1 MKIGYCDWSKTSA
14 YDAVFRVLGSGYDI
28 SELDY

>member
-1 MKIGYCDWSKTSA
+1 MKIGHCDWSKTLA
-14 YDAVFRVLGSGYDI
+14 YDAVFRVRGSGYDI